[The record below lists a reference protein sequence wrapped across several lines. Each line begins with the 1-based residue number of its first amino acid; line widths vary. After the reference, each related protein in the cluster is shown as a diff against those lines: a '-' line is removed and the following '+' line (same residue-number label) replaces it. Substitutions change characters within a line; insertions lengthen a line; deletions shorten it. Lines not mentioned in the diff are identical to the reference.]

1 MSDRYFRL
9 MERHQ
14 KLDEALRIARDPL
27 DVLRLRSLKSAL
39 RARLAALFVR
49 RPEAVGFPAALA
61 TV

>member
-14 KLDEALRIARDPL
+14 KLDE
-27 DVLRLRSLKSAL
+27 VLRLRSLKAAV
-39 RARLAALFVR
+39 RDRLAALFLR
-49 RPEAVGFPAALA
+49 RPEAVLA

>member
-27 DVLRLRSLKSAL
+27 DVLRPRSLKSAVK
-39 RARLAALFVR
+39 ARLAALFLR
-49 RPEAVGFPAALA
+49 RPEAALA